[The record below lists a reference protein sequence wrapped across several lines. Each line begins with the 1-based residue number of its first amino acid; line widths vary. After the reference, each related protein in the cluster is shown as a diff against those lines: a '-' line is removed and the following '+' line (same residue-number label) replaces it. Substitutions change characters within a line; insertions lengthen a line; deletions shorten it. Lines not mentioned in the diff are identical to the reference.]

1 MVLEHLLA
9 LDVARSHTVYMH
21 SNMSMLYSKFKP
33 LLKVPRYDP
42 MRFVEEE
49 EEEEEDEPPT
59 AATPVVIG

>member
-1 MVLEHLLA
+1 
-9 LDVARSHTVYMH
+9 
-21 SNMSMLYSKFKP
+21 MSMLYSKFKP